1 MIVVKN
7 TLQFDIEA
15 TNKELI
21 ILIPTELIEK
31 KSEIRRKLNK
41 YYKIWLSPEEFIENK
56 KERSRVYNLFCENY
70 LMEQLNASYH
80 YDFVSIVNKKE
91 I

>member
-21 ILIPTELIEK
+21 ILIPAELIEK

-56 KERSRVYNLFCENY
+56 KERS
-70 LMEQLNASYH
+70 
-80 YDFVSIVNKKE
+80 
-91 I
+91 